1 MSTLPQPIGRA
12 AFFGRFILGVIASVA
27 IYVAFTWALYFAIG
41 RGHENVP
48 VVFLFFGLWLV
59 AFLFLVMCFVR
70 FVIIARLVS
79 IGANRWFALLFL
91 IPLVCQLFLLFLLF
105 CPARRWPNNSL
116 QATAA
121 APASCD

>member
-12 AFFGRFILGVIASVA
+12 SFFGRFILGVIASVA

-48 VVFLFFGLWLV
+48 VVFVFFGLWLV

-70 FVIIARLVS
+70 FVIIARLAS
-79 IGANRWFALLFL
+79 IGASRWFALLL
-91 IPLVCQLFLLFLLF
+91 LVPFVSILFVLVLLFY
-105 CPARRWPNNSL
+105 PAKIEVRHEVV
-116 QATAA
+116 A
-121 APASCD
+121 